1 MSSDT
6 DSEPSVSEAGADT
19 RVLSPA
25 ELQVKSLADQAVKLN
40 QQAKVKKAQ
49 TKLAKAQEKMRDASK
64 SVV

>member
-1 MSSDT
+1 MTLKASIH
-6 DSEPSVSEAGADT
+6 AGFRGFSGT
-19 RVLSPA
+19 T
-25 ELQVKSLADQAVKLN
+25 N